1 MRTFRLPLILTC
13 LLSSLLVTGCTATGL
28 AGGNTEDRRQG
39 ILNMRQEVLA
49 ELYSIKPDTRVQIG
63 SAAGYAV
70 FTNANVNLIL
80 ASFGGGVGVVRDNE
94 AGNDVYM
101 RMGEVGIGLGAGVK
115 DFRAVFV
122 FHDREALERF
132 LDVGISVGGQADA
145 AAKAGDLGAAVG
157 GEAIVDNVTVYQ
169 LTQSGLALQA
179 TIKGT
184 RYWRD
189 SQLN

>member
-1 MRTFRLPLILTC
+1 MADDDYVYDEASGEWI
-13 LLSSLLVTGCTATGL
+13 
-28 AGGNTEDRRQG
+28 
-39 ILNMRQEVLA
+39 
-49 ELYSIKPDTRVQIG
+49 
-63 SAAGYAV
+63 SA
-70 FTNANVNLIL
+70 
-80 ASFGGGVGVVRDNE
+80 
-94 AGNDVYM
+94 
-101 RMGEVGIGLGAGVK
+101 
-115 DFRAVFV
+115 
-122 FHDREALERF
+122 
-132 LDVGISVGGQADA
+132 ADA